1 MASRKSECFFALSVI
16 MVMMAQANGS
26 LLSLRI
32 DVGRPGRKWKA
43 PLGCGFL
50 GSTYLQDIVKERVDA

>member
-1 MASRKSECFFALSVI
+1 
-16 MVMMAQANGS
+16 MMAQANGC